1 MTMRLRRVAQ
11 YNLLR
16 MVNPRKWLGIPD
28 DEEFDASKVVLA
40 TPTTGGCDATL
51 HSLEPLIHVTEAKG
65 VAVYDKKQDL
75 LTGGFASFPQT
86 QSIRYRLLITYTRS
100 NGQVV
105 QRVVQPGS
113 QVFNNISMNLAG
125 NGGEII
131 YNVGYDDGSKP
142 SIPDHMWVQTIREDG
157 NEDGS
162 VVQIVFPFQNKPI
175 DFKENLEKG
184 GVRELDPND
193 PF

>member
-1 MTMRLRRVAQ
+1 MEV
-11 YNLLR
+11 
-16 MVNPRKWLGIPD
+16 K
-28 DEEFDASKVVLA
+28 S
-40 TPTTGGCDATL
+40 
-51 HSLEPLIHVTEAKG
+51 
-65 VAVYDKKQDL
+65 
-75 LTGGFASFPQT
+75 
-86 QSIRYRLLITYTRS
+86 SIMY
-100 NGQVV
+100 
-105 QRVVQPGS
+105 
-113 QVFNNISMNLAG
+113 
-125 NGGEII
+125 
-131 YNVGYDDGSKP
+131 DGSKP